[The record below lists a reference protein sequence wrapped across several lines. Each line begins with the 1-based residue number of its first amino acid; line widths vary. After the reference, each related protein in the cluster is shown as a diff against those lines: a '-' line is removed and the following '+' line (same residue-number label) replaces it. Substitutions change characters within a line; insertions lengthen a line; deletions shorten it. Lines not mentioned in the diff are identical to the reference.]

1 MRFVSVL
8 LCVAALFAATTPV
21 AAQRSTPT
29 SSANSAP
36 RVIPPLPNS
45 RIVGAGLNPASELV
59 DKRRRLALDD
69 STLGALRTLEAT
81 FDARYAED
89 LARYDSLR
97 AQVTMARNRVQGAM
111 APSAEEQQIARERTI
126 VLTRVVAALRQQREK
141 DVAEA
146 LAALPEE
153 KRAMA
158 QDILTEQSAD
168 LARAFRRSGP
178 EGAALSGGPPGSG
191 PGTGP
196 GTGAGTGAGRRP

>member
-1 MRFVSVL
+1 MRPVTL
-8 LCVAALFAATTPV
+8 LLGVAALLAAASPL
-21 AAQRSTPT
+21 AAQRGRTPT

-36 RVIPPLPNS
+36 RTIPPLPNA
-45 RIVGAGLNPASELV
+45 RVVTAGLNPAAELI
-59 DKRRRLALDD
+59 DKKRRLALDEA
-69 STLGALRTLEAT
+69 TLATLKTLEAT

-97 AQVTMARNRVQGAM
+97 AQVNMARNRMQGAM
-111 APSAEEQQIARERTI
+111 EPSDEEMQIARERTI
-126 VLTRVVAALRQQREK
+126 VLSRVFGELRVQREA

-158 QDILTEQSAD
+158 QELLAEQAED

-178 EGAALSGGPPGSG
+178 EGAALAGGPPGAG
-191 PGTGP
+191 P
-196 GTGAGTGAGRRP
+196 GRRP